1 MVADERLI
9 ESTMDCE
16 RKEKK
21 KKMKGGGVSKVGV
34 WHGQIENEVWNGQM
48 RIQEEEKGD
57 EVYSPNANDKSRVGA
72 SNG

>member
-21 KKMKGGGVSKVGV
+21 
-34 WHGQIENEVWNGQM
+34 NERRGSQQGWGLTWT
-48 RIQEEEKGD
+48 D
-57 EVYSPNANDKSRVGA
+57 
-72 SNG
+72 